1 MEPTRLTVLEQE
13 MERLRGELHQT
24 ANTDPRHWSQ
34 ATLLPISKQLDALIV
49 EYYKE
54 KKKQM

>member
-13 MERLRGELHQT
+13 MERLRGELYQT
-24 ANTDPRHWSQ
+24 DTDPRHLSE
-34 ATLLPISKQLDALIV
+34 ATLLPISKKLDALIV